1 MPAIKQITKERILSA
16 AVDILRKDGM
26 DAINA
31 RRLATELGCST
42 QPIYLAF
49 SGMDE
54 LKQAV
59 ETQIRKVYEAYL
71 RREEESE
78 LYLPYKA
85 YGMGYIRF
93 AKEEREMFR
102 YLFMRKRADNQSGD
116 KDDQTMSFV
125 LPAAMEA
132 TGLNREQAQQFHGQ
146 LWIHVHGIATMLAT
160 EYYDWDMELIS
171 TIISECYLALLRYYQ
186 GKGEESHE

>member
-1 MPAIKQITKERILSA
+1 MPAKKQITKEKILSA

-42 QPIYLAF
+42 QPIYLVF
-49 SGMDE
+49 SGIDE
-54 LKQAV
+54 LKQEV
-59 ETQIRKVYEAYL
+59 EVEIRKVYEAYL
-71 RREEESE
+71 RREEESGTNR
-78 LYLPYKA
+78 PYKA

-102 YLFMRKRADNQSGD
+102 YLFMRKRTDNKSGD
-116 KDDQTMSFV
+116 NDDQTMSFV
-125 LPAAMEA
+125 LPAAMES
-132 TGLNREQAQQFHGQ
+132 TGLNQQQAQQFHGQ

-160 EYYDWDMELIS
+160 EYYDWDMKQIS
-171 TIISECYLALLRYYQ
+171 AIISECYLALLHYY
-186 GKGEESHE
+186 KG